1 MSSSFR
7 CRLLI
12 ITCIAFCVGAEI
24 SHDEFP
30 AAREKRSGKDAVVV
44 LKTIY
49 LHSPVSQA
57 WMANSVRQRVNKL
70 GGGGAFV
77 RGFNMRGFFA
87 AEIIVRNGDYLLF
100 FLFQFSDYMAPLL
113 GRMIVQ
119 PSIEIRHRKEI
130 TRVWMSTIDAFM
142 LDPGDKHL
150 KMTLSFGALHGYP
163 DNNDMMCIMT
173 RDARLD
179 IQLLNV
185 VGVLPP
191 KLEPIVAGPAT
202 PAPQDKPKKKKKS
215 RRRRRRRVQAAPAS
229 ERTTRST
236 ASVTVPAPS
245 LAYQSQVGT
254 SCGPSAITLTAT
266 TRELPTAEVY
276 SVQMLAASA
285 RLDQLAFVTPAEL
298 QQPRRTSSAE
308 MAVREQSNSNLA
320 QLGARDDDTCQ
331 DVKSIDESS
340 PRTKKLVPAAT
351 STRKKDGPGGGG

>member
-1 MSSSFR
+1 
-7 CRLLI
+7 
-12 ITCIAFCVGAEI
+12 
-24 SHDEFP
+24 
-30 AAREKRSGKDAVVV
+30 
-44 LKTIY
+44 
-49 LHSPVSQA
+49 
-57 WMANSVRQRVNKL
+57 
-70 GGGGAFV
+70 
-77 RGFNMRGFFA
+77 
-87 AEIIVRNGDYLLF
+87 
-100 FLFQFSDYMAPLL
+100 MAPLL
-113 GRMIVQ
+113 VRMIVQ

-191 KLEPIVAGPAT
+191 KPEPVVAGPAT

-215 RRRRRRRVQAAPAS
+215 RRRRRRRA
-229 ERTTRST
+229 
-236 ASVTVPAPS
+236 
-245 LAYQSQVGT
+245 QVGT

-276 SVQMLAASA
+276 SVQLLAASA
-285 RLDQLAFVTPAEL
+285 RLDQLAFVAPAEL
-298 QQPRRTSSAE
+298 QQPRRRHNNRFSEAHHFKVTLTLLQTSSAE

-340 PRTKKLVPAAT
+340 PRAKKLVPAAT

>member
-87 AEIIVRNGDYLLF
+87 AEIIVRNGEYACDSIQSYARNAARAREVQAVF
-100 FLFQFSDYMAPLL
+100 FRC
-113 GRMIVQ
+113 GRAK
-119 PSIEIRHRKEI
+119 PEI

-191 KLEPIVAGPAT
+191 KPEPVVAGPAT

-215 RRRRRRRVQAAPAS
+215 RRRRRRRVQVA
-229 ERTTRST
+229 
-236 ASVTVPAPS
+236 
-245 LAYQSQVGT
+245 T

-285 RLDQLAFVTPAEL
+285 RLDQLAFVAPAEL
-298 QQPRRTSSAE
+298 QQPRRAHHFKVTLTLLQTSSAE

-340 PRTKKLVPAAT
+340 PRAKKLVPAAT